1 MYLERTQ
8 TSSISLSQGL
18 YLLSLISYIVLRYPI
33 QQWVDTHF
41 SNLTLHSL
49 GLVIQLGHEGDHC
62 PQPSTINCGFT
73 VVDTTGIHTIN
84 LTFCN
89 CLSPLPL
96 HEQTQLLRASWL
108 PASWDRPQTAFTFN
122 MLNSFQL
129 LNVLGGARKSAHT
142 CFWKAS
148 ATITTHESRL
158 PHVAENR
165 KKYIIGKN

>member
-8 TSSISLSQGL
+8 TSSISLSWGL

-62 PQPSTINCGFT
+62 PQPSTINHGFT
-73 VVDTTGIHTIN
+73 MVDTTGIHTIN
-84 LTFCN
+84 LAFCN

-96 HEQTQLLRASWL
+96 HEQTQLLWASWL
-108 PASWDRPQTAFTFN
+108 PASWDRPQMAFTFD

-129 LNVLGGARKSAHT
+129 LNVQGKTSAFDFYEALEQKLNGAGLHKIQVSHCVT
-142 CFWKAS
+142 
-148 ATITTHESRL
+148 
-158 PHVAENR
+158 
-165 KKYIIGKN
+165 IIG